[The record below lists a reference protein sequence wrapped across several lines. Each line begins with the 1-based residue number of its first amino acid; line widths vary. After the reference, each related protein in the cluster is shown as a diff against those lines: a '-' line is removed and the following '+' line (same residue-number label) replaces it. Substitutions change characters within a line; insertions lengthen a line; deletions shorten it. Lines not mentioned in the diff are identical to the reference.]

1 MALALLVLTSRYK
14 RVAAM
19 TILQSCLDFMR
30 LSEAAESETRKK
42 AVAALRFASGE
53 NQWPESIQVQRDL
66 ENRPCLTINKT
77 DAFCRQVIN
86 QMRQQRPRMV
96 VHPVG
101 DGADVDKAEV
111 IQGVLRHIEVNS
123 NADIA
128 YDTANE
134 YQVRAGRGY
143 WRVTHR
149 HISETSFDQDIYIDP
164 IDNPLTVFWDPSST
178 SPDGLDA
185 EQVLVVTMM
194 SRAEFKRRWP
204 NADQCDFNSL
214 SEDASVSDWA
224 TEKEIRVGEYWV
236 VEKAADVLVEYSN
249 GWSGFKS
256 KLSADVVKSLNLTVV
271 RERPT
276 YRRQVRMHRCSA
288 RDVLESKDWAGR
300 FIPIVPVYGNRINV
314 DGDIQISGMVEN
326 LVDPQRMY
334 NFWRTSEA
342 EIVALAPKAPWV
354 MAEGQDEGHEAEW
367 ETANVKSYSSLKYK
381 PIEDAAGNMLPPPQ
395 RQAPQQI
402 PAANVTAANNAAED
416 MKAVAGIFDASMG
429 DREQDPSGVA
439 LSRHQMASEISTFQ
453 FYDNACRS
461 VRATGIICLDLMPAI
476 YGPDRVM
483 RIIGEDG
490 QAESVTLN
498 ERKKDEAGV
507 VQEVL
512 NDVSVGRYDVVMD
525 TGPGYNTKRIE
536 SADNMLK
543 LLGTPLGEKIAQVAD
558 DVVVRHFDW
567 TGARDLA
574 DRLAAANP
582 LAQAE
587 QMSDLP
593 PEAQQMIKQ
602 MQGQVQQLQQALQ
615 EAELEKKYRLEQIR
629 LKEHAADGRH
639 LVTEKNENDRLHFRE
654 KQENTR
660 HEATLVTKTH
670 DIAMRDATKRHDV
683 EFKASTALSIAEIN
697 AIAALMGKHI
707 DGSHLMA
714 EIEAEDRRTAEL
726 ATQNEPVTS

>member
-1 MALALLVLTSRYK
+1 
-14 RVAAM
+14 M
-19 TILQSCLDFMR
+19 TILQDCLDFMKAA
-30 LSEAAESETRKK
+30 EAAESETRKK
-42 AVAALRFASGE
+42 GVAALRFASGE
-53 NQWPESIQVQRDL
+53 NQWPASIQVQRDL

-77 DAFCRQVIN
+77 AAFCRQVVN

-96 VHPVG
+96 VHPVA
-101 DGADVDKAEV
+101 DGADVDIAEV

-123 NADIA
+123 NADVA
-128 YDTANE
+128 YDTANDF
-134 YQVRAGRGY
+134 QVRAGRGF

-149 HISETSFDQDIYIDP
+149 YVSEDSFDQDIFIDP
-164 IDNPLTVFWDPSST
+164 IDNPMTVFFDPQSIA
-178 SPDGLDA
+178 PDGLDA
-185 EQVLVVTMM
+185 ERVLIVTMM
-194 SRAEFKRRWP
+194 RRDEFKRRWP
-204 NADQCDFNSL
+204 KADPCDFRTL
-214 SEDASVSDWA
+214 SEENVSDWV
-224 TEKEIRVGEYWV
+224 TEDEVRVGEFWV
-236 VEKAADVLVEYSN
+236 VDKVSDVLVEYSN
-249 GWSGFKS
+249 GWKGFKS
-256 KLSADVVKSLNLTVV
+256 KMNAQVVKDLKLTVV
-271 RERPT
+271 RERPS
-276 YRRQVRMHRCSA
+276 YRRQVRMHLCTA
-288 RDVLESKDWAGR
+288 REVLESKDWAGR
-300 FIPIVPVYGNRINV
+300 FIPIVPVYGNRLNV
-314 DGDIQISGMVEN
+314 DGDVQISGMVED

-354 MAEGQDEGHEAEW
+354 IAEGQQEGHEAEW
-367 ETANVKSYSSLKYK
+367 GEANVKAYSTLTYK
-381 PIEDAAGNMLPPPQ
+381 PVYDEQGNALPKPE
-395 RQAPQQI
+395 RQQPQQI

-453 FYDNACRS
+453 FYDNSCRA

-476 YGPDRVM
+476 YGPDRVL

-490 QAESVTLN
+490 QAENVTLN
-498 ERKKDEAGV
+498 ERQRDEAGA
-507 VQEVL
+507 VQKIL
-512 NDVSVGRYDVVMD
+512 NDVTVGRYDVVMD

-543 LLGTPLGEKIAQVAD
+543 LLSTPLGEKIAQVAD

-587 QMSDLP
+587 QLPDLP

-602 MQGQVQQLQQALQ
+602 LQGQVQQLQQALQ
-615 EAELEKKYRLEQIR
+615 GAQLEEKYRLKQIQ

-639 LVTEKNENDRLHFRE
+639 LVTEQNENDRLHYRE
-654 KQENTR
+654 QQENKR
-660 HEATLVTKTH
+660 HGATLVTKTH
-670 DIAMRDATKRHDV
+670 DIAMRDATKRHDS
-683 EFKASTALSIAEIN
+683 EFKASTALGIAEIQ
-697 AIAALMGKHI
+697 AMAALMGKHI
-707 DGSHLMA
+707 DGKHLMA

>member
-1 MALALLVLTSRYK
+1 
-14 RVAAM
+14 M
-19 TILQSCLDFMR
+19 TILQDCLKFMR
-30 LSEAAESETRKK
+30 LAESAESETRKK

-53 NQWPESIQVQRDL
+53 NQWPTSIKVQRDL

-101 DGADVDKAEV
+101 DGADVDQAEV

-123 NADIA
+123 NADVA
-128 YDTANE
+128 YDTGNE
-134 YQVRAGRGY
+134 FQVRAGRGY

-149 HISETSFDQDIYIDP
+149 YIAEDSFDQDIYIDP
-164 IDNPLTVFWDPSST
+164 IDNPMTVFWDPQST

-185 EQVLVVTMM
+185 EKALVVTMM
-194 SRAEFKRRWP
+194 RRDDFKLRWP
-204 NADQCDFNSL
+204 KADPCDFRTMSDDP
-214 SEDASVSDWA
+214 STSDWA
-224 TEKEIRVGEYWV
+224 NEAEVRVGEFWTVDKVADDLV
-236 VEKAADVLVEYSN
+236 VFSD
-249 GWSGFKS
+249 GWKGFKS
-256 KLSADVVKSLNLTVV
+256 KRPAELVPKGVTIVQ
-271 RERPT
+271 ERAT
-276 YRRQVRMHRCSA
+276 YRRQVRMHLCSA
-288 RDVLESKDWAGR
+288 REVLESKDWAGR

-314 DGDIQISGMVEN
+314 DGEVQISGMVEN

-367 ETANVKSYSSLKYK
+367 EDANVKSYSRLKYK
-381 PIEDAAGNMLPPPQ
+381 PVQDDVGNVLPPPQ
-395 RQAPQQI
+395 RQSPQQI
-402 PAANVTAANNAAED
+402 PAANVTAANNANED
-416 MKAVAGIFDASMG
+416 MKAVAGLFDPSLG
-429 DREQDPSGVA
+429 DRQQDPSGIA

-453 FYDNACRS
+453 FYDNSCRA

-476 YGPDRVM
+476 YGPERIL

-498 ERKKDEAGV
+498 ERKMSEHGAV
-507 VQEVL
+507 ESVL
-512 NDVSVGRYDVVMD
+512 NDLTVGRYDVVMD

-543 LLGTPLGEKIAQVAD
+543 LLTTPLGEKIATVAD
-558 DVVVRHFDW
+558 DIVVRHFDW

-587 QMSDLP
+587 QLPDLP

-602 MQGQVQQLQQALQ
+602 LQGQVQQLQGALQ

-639 LVTEKNENDRLHFRE
+639 LVTEQNENA
-654 KQENTR
+654 R
-660 HEATLVTKTH
+660 HEQTLATKTH
-670 DIAMRDATKRHDV
+670 DIAMRDATKRHDA
-683 EFKASTALSIAEIN
+683 EFRASTQLSVAEIT
-697 AIAALMGKHI
+697 AIASLMGKHI
-707 DGSHLMA
+707 DTKHLMA
-714 EIEAEDRRTAEL
+714 EIEAEDRRTAQL
-726 ATQNEPVTS
+726 AQQNEPVSS